1 MQQFYIL
8 AEFINDNLTDTDSE
22 KMTRYKA
29 TLGAKCKRIQSTPTS
44 RRKAALATLR
54 TGKIL
59 RKLVQ
64 MIVETIP
71 EVQRE
76 VASYNLMKYKMKKT
90 AQYGDSSLEDEE
102 CLTMMMGLKLD
113 EKEEQHGKENT
124 LCRET
129 KNIMIG
135 NGVQAPMRI
144 ILPEVKGVKRGINH

>member
-1 MQQFYIL
+1 M
-8 AEFINDNLTDTDSE
+8 
-22 KMTRYKA
+22 
-29 TLGAKCKRIQSTPTS
+29 
-44 RRKAALATLR
+44 
-54 TGKIL
+54 
-59 RKLVQ
+59 
-64 MIVETIP
+64 ETIP

-102 CLTMMMGLKLD
+102 CLTMMMRLKLD